1 MKRYEV
7 EYTLTQK
14 IVFSAANPEEAREKA
29 EALVANA
36 IVIINSEI
44 VSGSLHSEVLEV
56 REKDDTALSL
66 LLDKIRTSKKVRAK

>member
-44 VSGSLHSEVLEV
+44 VAGSLHSEVLGV
-56 REKDDTALSL
+56 REKEDTALSL
-66 LLDKIRTSKKVRAK
+66 LLDKIRTSKKFRAK